1 MNKTL
6 QFISCAVILLMALA
20 ALPGEVVV
28 SADITNQFG
37 DGSTSKTLTFE
48 GKGSNH
54 DATLKLPAESEVLEA
69 YLKLE
74 GNENGG
80 SYLYHPAFS
89 IGDGNRWETVWDF
102 NGTAYGNM
110 GKQTVFTD
118 NGTSASLSFGGEEEK
133 TRALYLPKNATI
145 TSATIDISGTKS
157 SGTMTIPET
166 VSEGSL
172 ITSYSAFPQIA
183 TSNSNIYMMWI
194 DNGDLDYAGKDQDVF
209 FKRSKDSGATWNKP
223 VLLSG
228 TSMPTYTPSLAADGD
243 NVHAVW
249 TEDSMIQP
257 NIYIRSS
264 KDAGDTWG
272 KIEPVEVQIDFNSNP
287 VVAASTGYRY
297 LVWGYNN
304 QIQFARQKE
313 GEGEKWEEQT
323 ISSGGSN
330 QAAVNDPWIASYGS
344 HVYVAWMEQDKESGT
359 NYIWFKHS
367 SDNGENFPKSPTQL
381 TSSSD
386 SLATPKIASDN
397 NGHVYAIWLRADST
411 MRVYNILEY
420 TYSTDHGGSWSAPKE
435 IDDTDLDIYDI
446 SISSEREAGA
456 TNVYVGWDDQQGDV
470 KFIRSTNEVT
480 WSFPSQI
487 IVTDVAS
494 TPYLAANHDG
504 HVFIAYT
511 YYNQTN
517 SLYNQEVYL
526 NISDDRGASF
536 DQGTLISRELFDGE
550 SQNPEM
556 ALDGDN
562 IYIVWQEQGN
572 ISGIENGVDM
582 DIFFRHFDGN
592 DWGDIIVLSDDV
604 NDLYSQLP
612 HIAVDGSNIYVVWQE
627 VENNDGTDDTDNDIV
642 VRYSSNGGTS
652 WGPMRVVSD
661 DANDGESWYP
671 RVGVSGSN
679 GYVVWREGGNIG
691 GSGTDTDICF
701 RRMSGGIPQG
711 STTIVSDDT
720 NDRNSYRPDIAVEGS
735 EVHVVWYDDGDIGGS
750 GTDYDI
756 IYRKSTNGGTSWGS
770 SVVISQTTT
779 HSYYPVISLGDYIYV
794 VWQESYVTFSRST
807 TGDEGSWSAQKRIG
821 TDYPYNFDLD
831 SMDDGVVV
839 TYQYSSAIWIT
850 GSYDAGDNWED
861 PVDVSTD
868 DSLSPDYP
876 TVGIGDDAI
885 HVAYH
890 DNGNVSGNGW
900 DYDIIHRQSVDSYPS
915 NVELDIGNDGDVD
928 WQRNGELNEGNSPQ
942 TYSGSGFVDA
952 LQEALDAAKSF
963 TDSYQNEI
971 SSIELRVTSDTAG
984 LVILDNMRIEYDY
997 SLRTRDFTSALNN
1010 YLQDHQDDQDED
1022 GNIEIPF
1029 IVSTDSAGEI
1039 RLFDLDVRYDL
1050 HKALTITSPEDD
1062 GIYNTTIDITWTA
1075 KNFDSDDQVTISY
1088 YDGSAWEVLDTVPAN
1103 DERLSDDWDTSE
1115 ENGQYYKVRIE
1126 YVEDTKISD
1135 ETGYFMIDNYPPTT
1149 THTYDYKGQYVD
1161 GETVW
1166 GREVDITLKRDDDF
1180 EGGDDG
1186 SGVRVTYY
1194 RVDDGDWMEYSDPFT
1209 IDTHGEHTFDYYS
1222 IDEMDNME
1230 EENSGDVHIDVYNPL
1245 VDSWVIP
1252 EVRYDTDGTISVTVQ
1267 VNDEDTGIDEESTKN
1282 KFQYALG
1289 EEGQPTAHQLY
1300 RNLDNQDLSGGVYS
1314 GEITEDWPNQT
1325 AEENWGT
1332 FYLYLKCIIADY
1344 VGNTNT
1350 TEVFEIVEA
1359 DIFPPAVIEVGSEVD
1374 DDTDDTYFVD
1384 SEVKLW
1390 IESDEEGLTGSVS
1403 ISGGMPDKSTFQEE
1417 LLADGTTY
1425 WVMWDTAGIIPKSY
1439 NIRFSLTD
1447 AMDNSVENTSLYVS
1461 IQDDL
1466 YPELSVTS
1474 IAIDQNG
1481 LQNNIADRIAT
1492 TINISVYN
1500 SGTLDVEGVEITVY
1514 EDDVQPGKII
1524 TTESVDL
1531 GARGTLIISITWT
1544 PQISSDSQTIDI
1556 IAVIEELEGE
1566 GTFENNEES
1575 LEITVRKVPDFRI
1588 NSVEIQNE
1596 GGKVITKAKEGEKI
1610 VIIAVVENIGDV
1622 QASITVSAYHSGSTR
1637 VAIDNSVTVAAG
1649 ATKTVNL
1656 EWLSATQGDHTIT
1669 VRADPGNSVMEKDE
1683 TNNEM
1688 STPLTVEKGSTAGG
1702 TEEDEGMPIF
1712 IPILIV
1718 IVLIGGIGGA
1728 VLFMKKSK
1736 EEDDWG
1742 DSTGDDAGWDDEP
1755 AAVAPRPG
1763 PKPAPKPM
1771 QKSMQSVKPAPQKP
1785 RPDAKPA
1792 AAAAGAV
1799 AAVKVKCPK
1808 CQMILSLKTLQRP
1821 VTVKCPKCE
1830 TKLTI
1835 KE

>member
-28 SADITNQFG
+28 SADTTNQFG

-48 GKGSNH
+48 GKESNH

-74 GNENGG
+74 GDQNGG

-89 IGDGNRWETVWDF
+89 IGDGNRWETIWDF

-110 GKQTVFTD
+110 GEQTVFTD
-118 NGTSASLSFGGEEEK
+118 NGTSSSLSFGGEEEK
-133 TRALYLPKNATI
+133 TRTLYLPKNATI

-166 VSEGSL
+166 VSENSL
-172 ITSYSAFPQIA
+172 ITSTYSGGPAIA
-183 TSNSNIYMMWI
+183 CKGANVYMAWI
-194 DNGDLDYAGKDQDVF
+194 DTGDLDYAGTDQDIF
-209 FKRSKDSGATWNKP
+209 FKRSTDNGRTWSKSI
-223 VLLSG
+223 LLSE
-228 TSMPTYTPSLAADGD
+228 TTETAYAPSIAVDGD
-243 NVHAVW
+243 EVCVGW
-249 TEDSMIQP
+249 SEGTTPFFRM
-257 NIYIRSS
+257 S
-264 KDAGDTWG
+264 KDGGDTWKQAV
-272 KIEPVEVQIDFNSNP
+272 KIEGMARNNP
-287 VVAASTGYRY
+287 VVACSGGYRY
-297 LVWGYNN
+297 LVWMTTEDMVLNY
-304 QIQFARQKE
+304 QISFTRSAD
-313 GEGEKWEEQT
+313 GEKWDKPKI
-323 ISSGGSN
+323 ISDTEDRN
-330 QAAVNDPWIASYGS
+330 INAYYPWISSYGS
-344 HVYVAWMEQDKESGT
+344 HVYVGWYEQNNNDGT
-359 NYIWFKHS
+359 YSIMYKHS
-367 SDNGENFPKSPTQL
+367 SDNGGSFPKTPTAIE
-381 TSSSD
+381 SGSD
-386 SLATPKIASDN
+386 PMDTVKLASN
-397 NGHVYAIWLRADST
+397 ENGHVYAVWLRSNSANRQYDAYYS
-411 MRVYNILEY
+411 
-420 TYSTDHGGSWSAPKE
+420 YSTDYGGSWSVPDN
-435 IDDTDLDIYDI
+435 IDDTDK
-446 SISSEREAGA
+446 SIWDVALSSERESGV
-456 TNVYVGWDDQQGDV
+456 NYVYAAWEDESQNLS
-470 KFIRSTNEVT
+470 FIRSTNEVT
-480 WSFPSQI
+480 WGTSQW
-487 IVTDVAS
+487 VTDGATYPCVS
-494 TPYLAANHDG
+494 ANDDG
-504 HVFIAYT
+504 HVYVGYAM
-511 YYNQTN
+511 YNKTN
-517 SLYNQEVYL
+517 TLGNQDIFMTV
-526 NISDDRGASF
+526 SGDRGTNWG
-536 DQGTLISRELFDGE
+536 DERIISTRFFDGN
-550 SQNPEM
+550 SRNPEM
-556 ALDGDN
+556 VVSGDE
-562 IYIVWQEQGN
+562 IFMVWQEEGN
-572 ISGIENGVDM
+572 ITGIENGIDS
-582 DIFFRHFDGN
+582 DIFFRHFNGN
-592 DWGDIIVLSDDV
+592 DWSDTQVISDHTE
-604 NDLYSQLP
+604 DQSSQYP
-612 HIAVDGSNIYVVWQE
+612 HIAVDGQNIYVVWQDNAASGNE
-627 VENNDGTDDTDNDIV
+627 DDTDTDV
-642 VRYSSNGGTS
+642 YVRYSSNGGTT
-652 WGPMRVVSD
+652 WNPVRLVSD

-701 RRMSGGIPQG
+701 RRMSGGVPQG
-711 STTIVSDDT
+711 STTIVSDDP
-720 NDRNSYRPDIAVEGS
+720 NDGASYRPDIAVEGS
-735 EVHVVWYDDGDIGGS
+735 TLHVVWYDLGNLDGD
-750 GTDYDI
+750 GTSDYDI

-770 SVVISQTTT
+770 SVVVSQTTT
-779 HSYYPVISLGDYIYV
+779 HSYYPVISVGDYIYV
-794 VWQESYVTFSRST
+794 VWQESAVIFSRSS
-807 TGDEGSWSAQKRIG
+807 TGDEGSWSAQKRISS
-821 TDYPYNFDLD
+821 DYPYNFDLD
-831 SMDDGVVV
+831 SIDDGIVV
-839 TYQYSSAIWIT
+839 TYQSSSAIWIT

-876 TVGIGDDAI
+876 TVGVGDDAI
-885 HVAYH
+885 HVAYQ

-915 NVELDIGNDGDVD
+915 NVELDIGNDGDID
-928 WQRNGELNEGNSPQ
+928 WQRNGELNEENSPQ
-942 TYSGSGFVDA
+942 TYSGSGFVNA

-984 LVILDNMRIEYDY
+984 LVILDNLMIEYDY

-1062 GIYNTTIDITWTA
+1062 GMYNTTIDITWMA
-1075 KNFDSDDQVTISY
+1075 KNFESGDQVTISY
-1088 YDGSAWEVLDTVPAN
+1088 YDGNTWNVLDTVQAN
-1103 DERLSDDWDTSE
+1103 DESWNDWDTSA
-1115 ENGQYYKVRIE
+1115 ENGKWYKVKIE
-1126 YVEDTKISD
+1126 YDDDTNIND
-1135 ETGYFMIDNYPPTT
+1135 VTDYFMIDNYPPTT
-1149 THTYDYKGQYVD
+1149 THTFDYKGQYID

-1186 SGVRVTYY
+1186 SGVRVTYF
-1194 RVDDGDWMEYSDPFT
+1194 RVDGGDWMEYSDPFT

-1222 IDEMDNME
+1222 IDEMENVE
-1230 EENSGDVHIDVYNPL
+1230 EENSGDVHIDAYNPL

-1252 EVRYDTDGTISVTVQ
+1252 EVRYDTDGTISVSVQ

-1314 GEITEDWPNQT
+1314 GEITEDWANHT

-1359 DIFPPAVIEVGSEVD
+1359 DIFPPVVIDVGSEVD

-1403 ISGGMPDKSTFQEE
+1403 ISGGMPDKSTFNEDLQ
-1417 LLADGTTY
+1417 ADGTTY
-1425 WVMWDTAGIIPKSY
+1425 WVMWDTNGIIPKSY
-1439 NIRFSLTD
+1439 NIRFTLTD
-1447 AMDNSVENTSLYVS
+1447 DMDNSNESTSLYVS
-1461 IQDDL
+1461 IQDVL
-1466 YPELSVTS
+1466 YPELSVTG
-1474 IAIDQNG
+1474 IAFDQNG
-1481 LQNNIADRIAT
+1481 LQNNVADQIAT

-1500 SGTLDVEGVEITVY
+1500 SGTLDVVGVELKVY
-1514 EDDVQPGKII
+1514 KDDEQPGNLIA
-1524 TTESVDL
+1524 TEIVDL
-1531 GARGTLIISITWT
+1531 EARGTLIISITWT
-1544 PQISSDSQTIDI
+1544 PQISSDTQTIDI
-1556 IAVIEELEGE
+1556 IAFIEELESE
-1566 GTFENNEES
+1566 GSYENNEHSE
-1575 LEITVRKVPDFRI
+1575 EITVRKVPDFRV
-1588 NSVEIQNE
+1588 NSVEIQKE
-1596 GGKVITKAKEGEKI
+1596 GGGVITKAKEGEKI
-1610 VIIAVVENIGDV
+1610 IIIAVVENIGDV

-1656 EWLSATQGDHTIT
+1656 EWLSAAQGEHTIT
-1669 VRADPGNSVMEKDE
+1669 VRADPGNTVMEKDE
-1683 TNNEM
+1683 TNNEI
-1688 STPLTVEKGSTAGG
+1688 STPLTVEKGSTGGG

-1736 EEDDWG
+1736 EEEDWG
-1742 DSTGDDAGWDDEP
+1742 DSIGDDSGWDDEP
-1755 AAVAPRPG
+1755 AVMAPRPG

-1792 AAAAGAV
+1792 VAAAGAV

-1808 CQMILSLKTLQRP
+1808 CQTILSLKTLQRP